1 MEALLQDL
9 RHAARSLLRAPG
21 FAIIT
26 AATLGLGIGATTAVF
41 SIVDGVLLRSLPFPQ
56 ANRLVDIKQAPIQYL
71 HSGMSGT
78 SPFASFETWR
88 TATQV
93 FDAMATYSGDD
104 AVLTGLGPAEYV
116 MNWHVS
122 ANFFSLLGARPVLG
136 RGLIPAEDNPGSPP
150 VAVLSQAFWMSR
162 LGGDPHVLGRT
173 VTLDTVAYTVVGVT
187 AGDFRYPAGANLW
200 SNLGSLLTGPTGVQ
214 QAREWRFWV
223 LGRLQRGVTL
233 SKAQATLEHVTQQ
246 AWSSEPQLNGMVPV
260 ARMLHSFLLLDLR
273 APLWIMLAATVLV
286 LLAATVLVLL
296 VACANVSSLLL
307 ARATDKEREMAVRA
321 TLGAGTGRLAR
332 QVLSESVLIAVAGG
346 AIGIVLAIWSVPTL
360 LALAG
365 SEVPRIRD
373 IGVDLRV
380 LVTTIAICL
389 ASGMLAGLFPAL
401 RTARRPPADALKG
414 PGPGTTR
421 QWRSRPAGVLVMA
434 QVALTLMLLTAAGLL
449 LRSFDRLV
457 HVDAGFDPRHVVA
470 AELHLPSASYH
481 TPAAEGAFIRQ
492 SLDRARSLP
501 GVTLVAAASGMPLAG
516 GEVSTVSEPG
526 LPEQRFQTVA
536 WVSAVTQDYFRIL
549 AIPVLRGRLPVTG
562 DEAVIDSVAARTF
575 FHGLDPLGR
584 ALGTGGYER
593 LTVVGLVGDTRQ
605 ESLAEAPPAH
615 IYPALLPAPT
625 RYFKI
630 LIRTNGDP
638 DRAAGELRRGLQ
650 AVDATVPLDRVAPLT
665 MLMHDSLAQ
674 QRLYTWL
681 LAIFAGAALLLAAT
695 GLYGLSSYAVVRRT
709 REIGI
714 RIALGA
720 DSGAVL
726 GLVVGRGLL
735 LTAGGI
741 VVGVVG
747 ALAMTRLLQ
756 RYLFEVTPTD
766 PGVLALVALL
776 LLSVATVASFV
787 PARQAVRVDP
797 LVALRTE

>member
-56 ANRLVDIKQAPIQYL
+56 ANRLVDIKQAPIRYL

-78 SPFASFETWR
+78 SPFAFFETWR

-93 FDAMATYSGDD
+93 FDAMATYTGDD

-116 MNWHVS
+116 MNWHVG
-122 ANFFSLLGARPVLG
+122 ADFFSLLGARPVLG
-136 RGLIPAEDNPGSPP
+136 RGLLPAEDNPGSPP
-150 VAVLSQAFWMSR
+150 VAVLSHAFWMSR

-173 VTLDTVAYTVVGVT
+173 ITLDTVAYTVVGVM
-187 AGDFRYPAGANLW
+187 AGDFRYPAGAILW
-200 SNLGSLLTGPTGVQ
+200 SNLGSLLTGPTGAQ

-233 SKAQATLEHVTQQ
+233 SKAQTTLEHVTQQ

-273 APLWIMLAATVLV
+273 APLWIM
-286 LLAATVLVLL
+286 LAATVLVLL

-346 AIGIVLAIWSVPTL
+346 AIGVVLAIWSVPTL

-365 SEVPRIRD
+365 SEVPKIRD

-380 LVTTIAICL
+380 LVTTITICL
-389 ASGMLAGLFPAL
+389 ASGLLAGLFPAL
-401 RTARRPPADALKG
+401 RTARRPPAGALKG

-421 QWRSRPAGVLVMA
+421 QWRSRPAGALVIA

-457 HVDAGFDPRHVVA
+457 HVDGGFDPRHVVA
-470 AELHLPSASYH
+470 AELHLPSASYQ

-492 SLDRARSLP
+492 SLERARSISR
-501 GVTLVAAASGMPLAG
+501 VTLVAAASGMPLAG
-516 GEVSTVSEPG
+516 GEVSTVSLPG
-526 LPEQRFQTVA
+526 LPEQHFQTVA
-536 WVSAVTQDYFRIL
+536 WVSAVTQDYFRVL

-562 DEAVIDSVAARTF
+562 DEAAIDSAAARTLF
-575 FHGLDPLGR
+575 PGLDPLGR
-584 ALGTGGYER
+584 ALSTGGYER

-615 IYPALLPAPT
+615 IYPALLPSPT
-625 RYFKI
+625 RYYKI

-638 DRAAGELRRGLQ
+638 DRAAAELRRGLQ

-741 VVGVVG
+741 VVGLVG
-747 ALAMTRLLQ
+747 ALAVTRLLQ

-787 PARQAVRVDP
+787 PAQRAVRVDP
-797 LVALRTE
+797 MVALRTG